1 MSIKSFNEIKQK
13 ALSLSPVRASI
24 ASAADIEVIRS
35 AVNAVKE
42 GIIINPV
49 LTGDSD
55 TIKNLLESENEN
67 PGDYE
72 IVHSASHMESAFNAV
87 KAVKGFDRGIL
98 IKGKLDTVF
107 YLKAIL
113 DSERGIKKSKV
124 LSNLTLFEMDT
135 YHKLVAVSDNAIIP
149 IPTLSEKITIIENT
163 RILWKALE
171 IDSPKVAALAAIEKI
186 NPAMQATVDAAH
198 LSKMTQRGQIEDFI
212 IDGPLSYDTA
222 MDKKSA
228 ERKGFESEVSG
239 DPDLLLMPSLETGNI
254 LGKAY
259 KINGLADSGGLVMG
273 ASVPV
278 VLNSRSDSAHRRF
291 NSVIMARLIAE
302 EIK

>member
-1 MSIKSFNEIKQK
+1 MSIKSFNEIKEK
-13 ALSLSPVRASI
+13 ARSLSPVRASV
-24 ASAADIEVIRS
+24 AAAADIEVIRS

-42 GIIINPV
+42 GIIVNPF
-49 LTGDSD
+49 LTGDSEI
-55 TIKNLLESENEN
+55 IKGLIESENEN

-72 IVHSASHMESAFNAV
+72 IVHSDSHMESAMSAVRAV
-87 KAVKGFDRGIL
+87 KEFDRGIL

-124 LSNLTLFEMDT
+124 LSNLTLFEMNT
-135 YHKLVAVSDNAIIP
+135 YHKLIAVSDNAIIP

-163 RILWKALE
+163 RILWKALG
-171 IDSPKVAALAAIEKI
+171 IKKPKVAALAAIEKI
-186 NPAMQATVDAAH
+186 NSAMQATVDAAH
-198 LSKMTQRGQIEDFI
+198 LSKMAQRGQIEDFI

-222 MDKKSA
+222 MDNKSA

-239 DPDLLLMPSLETGNI
+239 EPDLLLMPSLETGNI

-259 KINGLADSGGLVMG
+259 KIHGLADSGGLVMG
-273 ASVPV
+273 AEVPV
-278 VLNSRSDSAHRRF
+278 VLNSRSDNASRRF
-291 NSVIMARLIAE
+291 NSIVMARITAE
-302 EIK
+302 QLQ